1 MARDKNIGPMVLL
14 LVFGMISHPSST
26 IVPILL
32 LISYHLVRTERSSIL
47 LGINPSTAK
56 ICPQYCTDQA
66 GYMTCPS
73 SGNTQLLPSCN
84 CCLAPAGCTIYRA
97 DGTSVCTGT

>member
-14 LVFGMISHPSST
+14 LVFG
-26 IVPILL
+26 
-32 LISYHLVRTERSSIL
+32 SIL

-56 ICPQYCTDQA
+56 ICPQYCTGQA

-73 SGNTQLLPSCN
+73 SGNTQLSPSCN